1 MLIYPRYFISVVLL
15 ILTNACDLFD
25 LQDKPLCHTSRAAM
39 ADDKVNDCD
48 GVVDDDTCVTTYGI
62 YVNGTYI

>member
-1 MLIYPRYFISVVLL
+1 VLL